1 MKLIILR
8 LVLLLTSLLLGS
20 CLSGREEFWFERDGS
35 GSLQAEYRLPN
46 FAISSLGGDEKL
58 RKTVADYF
66 AKEPG
71 VVLETFSIEKNGSES
86 RLRLSAK
93 FDSVL
98 QLAKLLDHSVH
109 QDESSGPSLPE
120 PMVKLLGDVNV
131 QRSGMNVDFKRR
143 IDPREVF
150 AGGLVTPTAKQMQGY
165 QLEYIMHL
173 PTRVSQSNAH
183 QVLDDGHTL
192 VWNYELADSM
202 KHPVQTNFVAPIPIP
217 PWVWLMVGI
226 LTTAIAWLVRRWF
239 TRRTLSPV

>member
-8 LVLLLTSLLLGS
+8 FILLLTSLLLGS

-35 GSLQAEYRLPN
+35 GRLQAEYRLPT
-46 FAISSLGGDEKL
+46 FAISSLGGGEKL

-66 AKEPG
+66 AMEPG

-98 QLAKLLDHSVH
+98 QLAELLDHSAH
-109 QDESSGPSLPE
+109 QNDSSGPSLPD

-131 QRSGMNVDFKRR
+131 HRSGTNVDFKRR

-183 QVLDDGHTL
+183 QILDDGHTL
-192 VWNYELADSM
+192 VWSYELADSM
-202 KHPVQTNFVAPIPIP
+202 NHPIQTNFAAPIPIP
-217 PWVWLMVGI
+217 SWVWLMLGI
-226 LTTAIAWLVRRWF
+226 LTAVTAWLVRGWF
-239 TRRTLSPV
+239 TRRTPSPV